1 VDGAALDELR
11 SKYVE
16 ILRLR
21 EEELEGGEGD
31 PRRAMRALAD
41 RFPGA
46 LREVDD
52 LPLATIRAR
61 IDALAA
67 AAVDRSRIE
76 PWMEAM
82 ALFHPLA
89 RGALAAKRWL
99 HGKRTVDPAT
109 RSAFREASR
118 EMQHGADARR
128 WENDLPRLAKPPRGR
143 VTEAVLERVGSALGI
158 SARDAHFLV
167 FGIRRR
173 DRRG

>member
-1 VDGAALDELR
+1 MDGAALDELR

-21 EEELEGGEGD
+21 EAAGPGADD
-31 PRRAMRALAD
+31 PKRAMRALAA

-46 LREVDD
+46 LREIDD

-61 IDALAA
+61 IDALGA

-99 HGKRTVDPAT
+99 HGKRALDPGT
-109 RSAFREASR
+109 RAAFREAAR
-118 EMQHGADARR
+118 EMPHGADARR
-128 WENDLPRLAKPPRGR
+128 WENDLPRIAKPPRGR
-143 VTEAVLERVGSALGI
+143 ITEAVLERVGSALGI
-158 SARDAHFLV
+158 SARDAQFLV
-167 FGIRRR
+167 FGMRREPR
-173 DRRG
+173 A